1 MSSKLKIFGVPMSQA
16 VRTVLWMMLYKK
28 LPFELI
34 ITAPGSPKE
43 NGTRHPSY
51 LEKYPN
57 GTIPG
62 LEDPE
67 TGYLLSESIAIMCYL
82 CNKHKWDDLYP
93 EDPELRGKVDHYLH
107 YHHRSIK
114 EASAGYFAPILRPV
128 DLGLSEDLIN
138 MSQRIYNNALKAL
151 ETQWLKK
158 NKFIAGDHVTIADFS
173 AYVEIAQLNTQ
184 FDLESFYGLLIYL
197 MYSEFEN
204 LSRWLKDMSE
214 LPYHDDVHMVLTKM
228 GDISET
234 VPEMEIIMKANLETL
249 KFSHLN
255 EIASN
260 LNLIQ

>member
-82 CNKHKWDDLYP
+82 CNKHKWNDLYP
-93 EDPELRGKVDHYLH
+93 EDPELRGKV
-107 YHHRSIK
+107 
-114 EASAGYFAPILRPV
+114 
-128 DLGLSEDLIN
+128 GLSEDLIN
-138 MSQRIYNNALKAL
+138 MSQKMFNNALKAL
-151 ETQWLKK
+151 ETQWLEK

-184 FDLESFYGLLIYL
+184 FTNLYD
-197 MYSEFEN
+197 YSDFEN
-204 LSRWLKDMSE
+204 LTRWLEDMSK

-234 VPEMEIIMKANLETL
+234 VPEMEIIMKANLET
-249 KFSHLN
+249 FSHLN
-255 EIASN
+255 DIASK
-260 LNLIQ
+260 LD

>member
-1 MSSKLKIFGVPMSQA
+1 MSNKLKIFGVPMAQA

-62 LEDPE
+62 LEAPE

-93 EDPELRGKVDHYLH
+93 EDPEQRGKVDHYLH

-114 EASAGYFAPILRPV
+114 EASTGYFAPILRP

-138 MSQRIYNNALKAL
+138 MSQRMFKNALKAL

-158 NKFIAGDHVTIADFS
+158 NKFIAGDYVTIADFS

-184 FDLESFYGLLIYL
+184 FTNLFD
-197 MYSEFEN
+197 YSNFEN
-204 LSRWLKDMSE
+204 LTRWLDDMSK

-228 GDISET
+228 GDISQT
-234 VPEMEIIMKANLETL
+234 VPEMEIIMKANLET
-249 KFSHLN
+249 FSHLN

-260 LNLIQ
+260 LS

>member
-114 EASAGYFAPILRPV
+114 EASQKMF
-128 DLGLSEDLIN
+128 
-138 MSQRIYNNALKAL
+138 NNALKAL

-184 FDLESFYGLLIYL
+184 FTNLYD
-197 MYSEFEN
+197 YSDFEN
-204 LSRWLKDMSE
+204 LSRWLEDMSK

-234 VPEMEIIMKANLETL
+234 VPEMEIIMKANLET
-249 KFSHLN
+249 FSHLN
-255 EIASN
+255 EIASR
-260 LNLIQ
+260 LD

>member
-93 EDPELRGKVDHYLH
+93 EDPELRGEGGSLSSLPSSKHQ
-107 YHHRSIK
+107 RSF
-114 EASAGYFAPILRPV
+114 S
-128 DLGLSEDLIN
+128 
-138 MSQRIYNNALKAL
+138 RIFCTNFKTGFRSFRRSY
-151 ETQWLKK
+151 Q
-158 NKFIAGDHVTIADFS
+158 
-173 AYVEIAQLNTQ
+173 YV
-184 FDLESFYGLLIYL
+184 S
-197 MYSEFEN
+197 EN
-204 LSRWLKDMSE
+204 L
-214 LPYHDDVHMVLTKM
+214 
-228 GDISET
+228 
-234 VPEMEIIMKANLETL
+234 
-249 KFSHLN
+249 
-255 EIASN
+255 
-260 LNLIQ
+260 

>member
-1 MSSKLKIFGVPMSQA
+1 MIFGVPMSQA

-34 ITAPGSPKE
+34 ITAPGSQKE

-67 TGYLLSESIAIMCYL
+67 
-82 CNKHKWDDLYP
+82 
-93 EDPELRGKVDHYLH
+93 LRGKVDHYLH

-114 EASAGYFAPILRPV
+114 EASTGYFAPILRP
-128 DLGLSEDLIN
+128 DLGLSEDLID
-138 MSQRIYNNALKAL
+138 MSQKMFNNALKAL

-158 NKFIAGDHVTIADFS
+158 NKFIVGDHVTIADFS

-184 FDLESFYGLLIYL
+184 FTNLYD
-197 MYSEFEN
+197 YSDFEN
-204 LSRWLKDMSE
+204 LSRWLEDMSK
-214 LPYHDDVHMVLTKM
+214 LPYHDDVHMVLPKM

-234 VPEMEIIMKANLETL
+234 LPEMEIIMKANLET
-249 KFSHLN
+249 FSHLN
-255 EIASN
+255 DIASK
-260 LNLIQ
+260 LD